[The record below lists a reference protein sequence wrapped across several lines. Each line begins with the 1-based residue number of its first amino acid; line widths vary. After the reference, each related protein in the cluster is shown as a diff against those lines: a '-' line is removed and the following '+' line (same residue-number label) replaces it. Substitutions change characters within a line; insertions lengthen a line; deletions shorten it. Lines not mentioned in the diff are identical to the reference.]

1 MDSNTKVLDIQESVE
16 NDQWQ
21 IVDRIKETPDAF
33 TYVFSPVTASQRF
46 PFTVGQFVTI
56 SALLK
61 RPTATGNLDESIVQ
75 RIYSIASSPN
85 RDLIELTIK
94 CEKPYGHINPITRK
108 PDGFAAYF
116 FEQMKIGDKVNVRF
130 NPNKDHFLSRIAKGM
145 EKNIA
150 YWSGANGAESA
161 RCLIQYMEDT
171 KDPELSL
178 TLLYSNPTIYAY
190 DLQYNNTVNVIYYNW
205 LVDMAKKMENFKVVF
220 TFTREKDLDFSC
232 DHPRIIYR
240 KGRFFFNP
248 EGKQERTLSKY
259 HGNIKA
265 SFNPIC
271 GSSGFIN
278 GIVKRGDG
286 RVERGRGIM
295 QDLVDIEG
303 VRPEQIDK
311 EQFYLQ
317 IEGATK

>member
-1 MDSNTKVLDIQESVE
+1 MDSNTKVLAIQESAE
-16 NDQWQ
+16 NHQLQ
-21 IVDRIKETPDAF
+21 IVERIKETLDAF

-61 RPTATGNLDESIVQ
+61 RPTATGNLDERIVQ
-75 RIYSIASSPN
+75 RTYSIASSPK

-161 RCLIQYMEDT
+161 RCLIQY
-171 KDPELSL
+171 
-178 TLLYSNPTIYAY
+178 
-190 DLQYNNTVNVIYYNW
+190 NNTVNVIYYNW
-205 LVDMAKKMENFKVVF
+205 LVDMAKKMENLKVVF
-220 TFTREKDLDFSC
+220 TFPEKKNQIS
-232 DHPRIIYR
+232 RVIILEL
-240 KGRFFFNP
+240 FT
-248 EGKQERTLSKY
+248 GKV
-259 HGNIKA
+259 
-265 SFNPIC
+265 
-271 GSSGFIN
+271 GSSLI
-278 GIVKRGDG
+278 
-286 RVERGRGIM
+286 
-295 QDLVDIEG
+295 Q
-303 VRPEQIDK
+303 K
-311 EQFYLQ
+311 ENRR
-317 IEGATK
+317 E